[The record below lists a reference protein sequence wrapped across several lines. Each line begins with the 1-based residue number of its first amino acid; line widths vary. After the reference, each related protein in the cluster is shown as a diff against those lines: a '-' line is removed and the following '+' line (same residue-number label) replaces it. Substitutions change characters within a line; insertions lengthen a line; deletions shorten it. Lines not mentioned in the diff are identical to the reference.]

1 MQVEKSP
8 DILGK
13 KYKRAWQRK
22 KIFFFDKLGNEKNL
36 KKEIKNHLEK
46 MVNVILNCV
55 LFGLDSGIRLDE
67 RCVLSPWVFNAHW
80 RAPPSN
86 SGIQLHV
93 HGVQFFAYGYPWLT
107 ILPKINHTAL
117 STSLPYDLDKT
128 MLFVTISGH
137 EIDRYVN
144 RMIFLDATYC
154 PSRKGFMWEN
164 WVSGVC
170 NLIPQLQF
178 SSLASGESIGPWGD
192 DWSWIEEDLTRS

>member
-1 MQVEKSP
+1 MCGECSLCR
-8 DILGK
+8 LGCSTPIGGHR
-13 KYKRAWQRK
+13 RAT
-22 KIFFFDKLGNEKNL
+22 
-36 KKEIKNHLEK
+36 LEF
-46 MVNVILNCV
+46 NCMYT
-55 LFGLDSGIRLDE
+55 G
-67 RCVLSPWVFNAHW
+67 
-80 RAPPSN
+80 SN
-86 SGIQLHV
+86 SLLMDS
-93 HGVQFFAYGYPWLT
+93 YPWLT

-192 DWSWIEEDLTRS
+192 DWSRIEEDLTILSILHYI